1 MALNCNST
9 TYSSAINQIEI
20 LYNVLC
26 STASHS
32 MCMYVMFTRD
42 YSERICCANTNELL
56 FYSFKMG
63 TGFNIGE
70 KGKLEWLGE
79 GTASRCININIW
91 SHMQTSRRL
100 SDSRNPGFIWNNS
113 INYWLMALLHAR
125 MMMRCWWGG
134 WLRHWRRPRIEISNR
149 CVFVTCF
156 WKHFLLSFGFRTKRH
171 NQTENQLIEIT
182 FYSFSKSILFHEIIN
197 LIIYSIHNRSVFIE
211 NM

>member
-1 MALNCNST
+1 MFYVQLLHIQCVCMLCLREIIQNEYAVQTLMN
-9 TYSSAINQIEI
+9 YYFIHLKWAWI
-20 LYNVLC
+20 LYIL
-26 STASHS
+26 
-32 MCMYVMFTRD
+32 
-42 YSERICCANTNELL
+42 
-56 FYSFKMG
+56 
-63 TGFNIGE
+63 
-70 KGKLEWLGE
+70 GKWKTYMSCG
-79 GTASRCININIW
+79 GIASRAGCININIW